1 MIFQE
6 HHHFPIIFPDIFPG
20 TACEKSGPGLGQFH
34 VFCDASGLGAEE
46 VIGS

>member
-1 MIFQE
+1 M
-6 HHHFPIIFPDIFPG
+6 G
-20 TACEKSGPGLGQFH
+20 TVNNRRFLVIAKIRSGQFH